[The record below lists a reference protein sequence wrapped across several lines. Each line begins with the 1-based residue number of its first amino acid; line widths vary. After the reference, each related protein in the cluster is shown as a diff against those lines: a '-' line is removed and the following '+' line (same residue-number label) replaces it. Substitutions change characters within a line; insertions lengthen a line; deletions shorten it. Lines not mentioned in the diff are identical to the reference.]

1 MADGRIMYEP
11 RFPTIP
17 SFDSQGAN
25 SIPIFRA
32 LKDSRLSQKYLVNF
46 KHDKFLWDL
55 ADSWSLRKRNA
66 EKWKNF

>member
-1 MADGRIMYEP
+1 MLRTAKQEKCMI
-11 RFPTIP
+11 FP
-17 SFDSQGAN
+17 
-25 SIPIFRA
+25 
-32 LKDSRLSQKYLVNF
+32 RLSQKYLVNF

>member
-32 LKDSRLSQKYLVNF
+32 LKDSISYLAPI
-46 KHDKFLWDL
+46 DK
-55 ADSWSLRKRNA
+55 A
-66 EKWKNF
+66 ELEAKGCEI